1 MSNPIAVY
9 SGSTVIYWSAIVI
22 TLGLLASLLM
32 TLGLQRS
39 DRNPG
44 FLVFLL
50 LPLTVIFSV
59 PFCRL
64 LHWYCHAE
72 QYGSFAGAMTDY
84 SSGSYVLAGA
94 LLGSWLAAWLATRLD
109 RQSCASLLDAFA
121 PGAALAVAFI
131 RLSALFNSSC
141 RSKISVVTPALQHL
155 PVASPIVREV

>member
-59 PFCRL
+59 PPVTVSNFQFSLIERL
-64 LHWYCHAE
+64 SEDTTNCL
-72 QYGSFAGAMTDY
+72 
-84 SSGSYVLAGA
+84 
-94 LLGSWLAAWLATRLD
+94 
-109 RQSCASLLDAFA
+109 SLLRSTFSEKATVSPA
-121 PGAALAVAFI
+121 TK
-131 RLSALFNSSC
+131 LSRYFF
-141 RSKISVVTPALQHL
+141 PAQPIFTRYTSYL
-155 PVASPIVREV
+155 PPET